1 MVGRSESG
9 CQIHTFTVTELKTIY
24 EVVEERYLEDII
36 LNMAKDVFGNGP
48 NTGDDEI

>member
-24 EVVEERYLEDII
+24 EVVEERYLEEII
-36 LNMAKDVFGNGP
+36 LDMAKDVFGNCS
-48 NTGDDEI
+48 NAEDDES

>member
-24 EVVEERYLEDII
+24 EVVEEKYLEEII
-36 LNMAKDVFGNGP
+36 LDMEGDFFADGP
-48 NTGDDEI
+48 TTEDDEI